1 MEDKAQD
8 TQRISFFIVKTK
20 DLFFYCKNHSE
31 SWLVEQRNYGS

>member
-8 TQRISFFIVKTK
+8 TQRIS
-20 DLFFYCKNHSE
+20 FFYCKNHSE

>member
-8 TQRISFFIVKTK
+8 TQRISF
-20 DLFFYCKNHSE
+20 CKNHSE